1 MTHEHPRVLVV
12 DDGLLIREGIRQV
25 LVDAGCEVVGIAGDA
40 AQMMAALEF
49 LPGLDAIILDIRMP
63 PTFTDEGVRALGRW
77 RSNPANPAMS
87 IGLPVQGRF
96 EAREGGVDLVFWH
109 KA

>member
-40 AQMMAALEF
+40 GWL
-49 LPGLDAIILDIRMP
+49 
-63 PTFTDEGVRALGRW
+63 
-77 RSNPANPAMS
+77 
-87 IGLPVQGRF
+87 
-96 EAREGGVDLVFWH
+96 FWPLRNVTSVWD
-109 KA
+109 